1 MSCSTDGA
9 SETVEDNRG
18 IIGERLAAH
27 NATVPGPSSEG
38 GCRTPGSGRKP
49 TPLAAPLL
57 AGAVLLLVGR
67 RRH

>member
-9 SETVEDNRG
+9 SETVEDHRG
-18 IIGERLAAH
+18 ITGERLAAH
-27 NATVPGPSSEG
+27 NAAVPGPPTDC
-38 GCRTPGSGRKP
+38 GCRPPGSGRKP

-57 AGAVLLLVGR
+57 AGAVLLLIGR